1 MNMRLEST
9 QKESQQGLDLDE
21 DGGDGAE
28 EKAGPA
34 GKIQ

>member
-9 QKESQQGLDLDE
+9 QESQQGLDLDE